1 MQVCIYPHLHWFQT
15 LEPSACLM
23 YTCFFRYL
31 IRYSTVVVNGHEVF
45 SAVWFFTFDS
55 KDPVAMSRA
64 GSVFL
69 GDVQRHRIIST
80 PPSSPSLSPPSSVS
94 HSMSSILNPTQPTS
108 PSSPPASKPTAI
120 QPAIDPV
127 LSLELRLRWLEAL
140 LLGVRQDVKGTKVK
154 EMKHGETLVRLAE
167 EVQRRLN
174 AVVSSNEGLKRFMD
188 HCLSYI
194 SHSSSVNLSGFPSS
208 QMIRTRIFLHRHL
221 QCRGHCLHHHLHTRI
236 CLYQNWRLS

>member
-1 MQVCIYPHLHWFQT
+1 
-15 LEPSACLM
+15 
-23 YTCFFRYL
+23 
-31 IRYSTVVVNGHEVF
+31 
-45 SAVWFFTFDS
+45 
-55 KDPVAMSRA
+55 MSRA

-80 PPSSPSLSPPSSVS
+80 PPSSPSLSPPPSSVS
-94 HSMSSILNPTQPTS
+94 LSMSSILNPTQPTS
-108 PSSPPASKPTAI
+108 PSSPPASKPTPI

-188 HCLSYI
+188 HCLSGI
-194 SHSSSVNLSGFPSS
+194 SHLSSVNLSGFPSS
-208 QMIRTRIFLHRHL
+208 QMIRARIFLHRHL
-221 QCRGHCLHHHLHTRI
+221 QRRGHCLHHLHTII
-236 CLYQNWRLS
+236 CPH